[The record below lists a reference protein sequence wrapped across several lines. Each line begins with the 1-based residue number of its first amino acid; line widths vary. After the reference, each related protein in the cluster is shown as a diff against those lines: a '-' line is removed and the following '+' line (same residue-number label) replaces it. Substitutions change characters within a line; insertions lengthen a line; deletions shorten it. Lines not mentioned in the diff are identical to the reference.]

1 MVSWLADLVLLLSA
15 VGLLW
20 ALVMV
25 AVRRPLGTAAV
36 ADRGV
41 LGVAGLLELALVV
54 QLVVG
59 VVLLAGTD
67 RPVSG
72 VTFVGYLVG
81 SLLIVPVGLAWA
93 LADRSRWGPG
103 VLAVA
108 FVTIPVMILRMVQ
121 IWNVSA

>member
-1 MVSWLADLVLLLSA
+1 MTSLLPDLVLVLSV

-25 AVRRPLGTAAV
+25 AVRRPLGTTAA

-41 LGVAGLLELALVV
+41 LGVAGLLEVALVV

-59 VVLLAGTD
+59 VVLLVGTD
-67 RPVSG
+67 RPVATW
-72 VTFVGYLVG
+72 TFLGYLVG
-81 SLLIVPVGLAWA
+81 SLLIVPVGVAWG
-93 LADRSRWGPG
+93 LTDRSRWGPG

-108 FVTIPVMILRMVQ
+108 FVTVPVMILRMDQ
-121 IWNVSA
+121 LWNAGG